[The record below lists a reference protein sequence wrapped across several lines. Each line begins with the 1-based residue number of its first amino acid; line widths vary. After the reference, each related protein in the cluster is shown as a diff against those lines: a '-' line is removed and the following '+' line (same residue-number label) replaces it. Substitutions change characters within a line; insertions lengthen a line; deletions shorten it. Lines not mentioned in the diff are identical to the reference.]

1 MSRVVIEFPETVVFV
16 TQIDIHSSY
25 INRGNHVGNSSYVD
39 LCNEVS
45 LRFFA
50 SKQVTEYLVGEQVLL
65 NTEFSVQ
72 LKSEAKFADRL
83 KVELAVNNFHRCGCD
98 FLFRFSQLDNGRSVA
113 LARFSFLTFDY
124 ELGQVTDAAT
134 GFADFFV

>member
-1 MSRVVIEFPETVVFV
+1 MSRIVIDFPKTLVFV
-16 TQIDIHSSY
+16 TEIDIHSSY
-25 INRGNHVGNSSYVD
+25 INRGNHVGNSRYVD
-39 LCNEVS
+39 LCNETS

-50 SKQVTEYLVGEQVLL
+50 SKNVTEYLVGEQVLL
-65 NTEFSVQ
+65 NSEFSVQ
-72 LKSEAKFADRL
+72 LKSEAKFSDRL

-98 FLFRFSQLDNGRSVA
+98 FLFRFSQISSGKDVA

-124 ELGQVTDAAT
+124 KLSRVTDAAA